1 MSNIDSIP
9 MDKIAFLDAGNSSFK
24 IGIRLEDQWGITKFK
39 EPEKLVDFIKEHGI
53 AYVITISVKPDNA
66 WLEQLV
72 DHTHIALL
80 EVSDIPSEMHNYE
93 TPDTLGLDRFFA
105 CLGAFQWANKAVL
118 VIDAGSA
125 CTLDFMDDHG
135 VFQGGVIMPGVQS
148 LLKVFLQSAP
158 NLPHFPFQI
167 PDSFPGK
174 SSNESLQWGLSQLFV
189 DGLNA
194 NIVRYQQKYSD
205 FEIFVTGGDAELVAQ
220 YIEEE
225 CVVRTDLI
233 FTGMEALLSEG

>member
-9 MDKIAFLDAGNSSFK
+9 VDKIAFLDAGNSSFK
-24 IGIRLEDQWGITKFK
+24 IGVRLEDQWGITSFK
-39 EPEKLVDFIKEHGI
+39 EPDKLAEYVKKQCID
-53 AYVITISVKPDNA
+53 YVITISVKPDNS
-66 WLEQLV
+66 WLDQLV
-72 DHTHIALL
+72 DHAQIAVL
-80 EVSDIPSEMHNYE
+80 EISDIPSEMMNYE
-93 TPDTLGLDRFFA
+93 TTDTLGLDRFFA

-125 CTLDFMDDHG
+125 CTLDFMDEDG

-158 NLPHFPFQI
+158 NLPRFPFQI

-189 DGLNA
+189 DGINA
-194 NIVRYQQKYSD
+194 NIVRYQEKYTD

-225 CVVRTDLI
+225 CVVRPDLI
-233 FTGMEALLSEG
+233 FTGMEALLSES